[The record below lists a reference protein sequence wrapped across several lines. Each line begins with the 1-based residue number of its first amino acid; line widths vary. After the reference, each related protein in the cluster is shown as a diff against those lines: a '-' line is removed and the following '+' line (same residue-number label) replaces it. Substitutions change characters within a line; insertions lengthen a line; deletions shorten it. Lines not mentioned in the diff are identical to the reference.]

1 MSSTERINRT
11 FAKLVLT
18 AVVLFLLIIA
28 AEHGTMTVLADA
40 PAVCTETRTEIQAG
54 VRTEIQKEFQKESR
68 NADRKAVYESVKVG
82 EGETLETIADRYDHG
97 DLSRDEYIETLQSIN
112 GIHGTRVH
120 RGCWIA
126 VLSYR

>member
-28 AEHGTMTVLADA
+28 AEHGTMTVLADESA
-40 PAVCTETRTEIQAG
+40 ARTAVRTKVQTEVRPAVQEKTRTA
-54 VRTEIQKEFQKESR
+54 VRT
-68 NADRKAVYESVKVG
+68 AVYESVKVG

-126 VLSYR
+126 VLNYR

>member
-28 AEHGTMTVLADA
+28 AEHGTMTVLADESA
-40 PAVCTETRTEIQAG
+40 ARTA
-54 VRTEIQKEFQKESR
+54 VRTEVQTEVRPAVQEKTR
-68 NADRKAVYESVKVG
+68 TAVRTAVYESVKVG

-126 VLSYR
+126 VLNYR

>member
-28 AEHGTMTVLADA
+28 AEHGTMTVLADESA
-40 PAVCTETRTEIQAG
+40 ARTA
-54 VRTEIQKEFQKESR
+54 VRTEVQTEVRPAVQENTR
-68 NADRKAVYESVKVG
+68 TAVRTAVYESVKVG

-126 VLSYR
+126 VLNYR

>member
-1 MSSTERINRT
+1 MSGTERINRT

-40 PAVCTETRTEIQAG
+40 PAVRTETRTEIQADIRTA
-54 VRTEIQKEFQKESR
+54 VRKEARTE
-68 NADRKAVYESVKVG
+68 DRKAVYESVKVG
-82 EGETLETIADRYDHG
+82 EGETLETIADRYDRG
-97 DLSRDEYIETLQSIN
+97 DLSREEYIRTLQSIN

>member
-28 AEHGTMTVLADA
+28 AEHGTMTVLADEPIA
-40 PAVCTETRTEIQAG
+40 RT
-54 VRTEIQKEFQKESR
+54 
-68 NADRKAVYESVKVG
+68 AVYESLKVG

-126 VLSYR
+126 VLDYR

>member
-28 AEHGTMTVLADA
+28 AEHGTMTVLAEG
-40 PAVCTETRTEIQAG
+40 PAVRTETRT
-54 VRTEIQKEFQKESR
+54 
-68 NADRKAVYESVKVG
+68 AVYESVKVG

-112 GIHGTRVH
+112 GIRGTRVH

-126 VLSYR
+126 VLNYR

>member
-40 PAVCTETRTEIQAG
+40 PAVRTETRMEIQAG
-54 VRTEIQKEFQKESR
+54 VRTEVQKEVQKEAR
-68 NADRKAVYESVKVG
+68 NAARTAVYESVKVG

-126 VLSYR
+126 VLNYR

>member
-1 MSSTERINRT
+1 MNSTEKINRT

-28 AEHGTMTVLADA
+28 AEHGTLTVLADESA
-40 PAVCTETRTEIQAG
+40 ARTA
-54 VRTEIQKEFQKESR
+54 VRTEVQTEVRPAVQEKTR
-68 NADRKAVYESVKVG
+68 TAVRTAVYESVKVG

-97 DLSRDEYIETLQSIN
+97 DLSREAYIETLQSIN
-112 GIHGTRVH
+112 GIRGIRVH

-126 VLSYR
+126 VVNYR

>member
-28 AEHGTMTVLADA
+28 AEHGTMTVLADEPIA
-40 PAVCTETRTEIQAG
+40 RTA
-54 VRTEIQKEFQKESR
+54 VRTEVQTEVRPAVQEKTR
-68 NADRKAVYESVKVG
+68 TAVRTAVYESVKVG

-126 VLSYR
+126 VLNYR

>member
-18 AVVLFLLIIA
+18 AVVLFLLIIV
-28 AEHGTMTVLADA
+28 AEHGTMTVLADESA
-40 PAVCTETRTEIQAG
+40 ARTA
-54 VRTEIQKEFQKESR
+54 VRTEVQTEVRPAVQENTR
-68 NADRKAVYESVKVG
+68 TAVRTAVYESVKVG

-126 VLSYR
+126 VLNYR

>member
-28 AEHGTMTVLADA
+28 AEHGTMTVLADESA
-40 PAVCTETRTEIQAG
+40 ARTAVRTEVQTEVRPAVQEKTRTE
-54 VRTEIQKEFQKESR
+54 VRT
-68 NADRKAVYESVKVG
+68 AVYESVKVG

-126 VLSYR
+126 VLNYR

>member
-28 AEHGTMTVLADA
+28 AEHGTMTVLADESA
-40 PAVCTETRTEIQAG
+40 ARTA
-54 VRTEIQKEFQKESR
+54 VRTEVQTEVRPAVQETTR
-68 NADRKAVYESVKVG
+68 TAVRTAVYESVKVG

-126 VLSYR
+126 VLNYR

>member
-28 AEHGTMTVLADA
+28 AEHGTMTVLADEPIA
-40 PAVCTETRTEIQAG
+40 RTA
-54 VRTEIQKEFQKESR
+54 VRTEVQTEVRPAVQENTR
-68 NADRKAVYESVKVG
+68 TAVRTAVYESVKVG

-126 VLSYR
+126 VLNYR

>member
-28 AEHGTMTVLADA
+28 AEHGTMTVLADESA
-40 PAVCTETRTEIQAG
+40 ARTA
-54 VRTEIQKEFQKESR
+54 VRTELQTEVQTEVRPAVQEKTR
-68 NADRKAVYESVKVG
+68 TAVRTAVYESVKVG

-112 GIHGTRVH
+112 GIHGVRVH

-126 VLSYR
+126 VVNYR